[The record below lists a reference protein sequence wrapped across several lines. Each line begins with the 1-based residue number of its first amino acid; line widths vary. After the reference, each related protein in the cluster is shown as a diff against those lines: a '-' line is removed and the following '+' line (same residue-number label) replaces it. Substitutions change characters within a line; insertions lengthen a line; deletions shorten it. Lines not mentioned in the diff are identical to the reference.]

1 VDLIALRN
9 RLRLGE
15 DSRTEFKRADDSAL
29 KSIEKALVAFANSGG
44 GEVFVG
50 VEDDGTPTGVGST
63 TDADRWM
70 RQITQLCQT
79 RIEPALSCR
88 IDKAETDGHLLLIVE
103 IPAWT
108 PNRPYRSGHIY
119 YVRSGA
125 ESREASRDELVR
137 MLQSRAIH
145 FDEEPV
151 RGASATDLDEAAV
164 DRFLAAHYP
173 RFSPD
178 RRASYL
184 RALKCYDD
192 ADRPTVTGV
201 LFFGCDPQRFFADSY
216 ITAIRFRG
224 ARVSDEIADRKTFSG
239 GLLAQA
245 ESAAQFLDIHVP
257 SPVAIEGFTRKEKG
271 IPTSVLRE
279 ALHNALAH
287 RDYVVASQVR
297 IFAFDDRVEITNPGA
312 LLNRMTLDS
321 IRIGG
326 ISQRRNPAIAAILTR
341 SGLVELAGNGVPQ
354 MIDAMEAAGLP
365 EPEFA
370 VEGGH
375 FRVVLRVRPR
385 EGT

>member
-15 DSRTEFKRADDSAL
+15 DSGTEFKRADDSAL
-29 KSIEKALVAFANSGG
+29 KSIEKSLVAFANSGG

-50 VEDDGTPTGVGST
+50 VENDGTPAGVGT
-63 TDADRWM
+63 AKDADRWM

-88 IDKAETDGHLLLIVE
+88 IDKAEIDGHLVLIVE
-103 IPAWT
+103 IPTWP

-119 YVRSGA
+119 YVRSGT

-137 MLQSRAIH
+137 MLQSQAIH

-151 RGASATDLDEAAV
+151 RGASGTDLDEAAV

-201 LFFGCDPQRFFADSY
+201 LFFGRDPQRFFTDAY

-239 GLLAQA
+239 GLLDQA

-257 SPVAIEGFTRKEKG
+257 SPVAIEGWTRKEKG
-271 IPTSVLRE
+271 IPTFVLRE
-279 ALHNALAH
+279 ALHNAVAH
-287 RDYVVASQVR
+287 RDYVVASQIRV
-297 IFAFDDRVEITNPGA
+297 FAFDDRVEITNPGA

-341 SGLVELAGNGVPQ
+341 SGLVELAGNGVPR

-375 FRVVLRVRPR
+375 FKVVLRLRPQ